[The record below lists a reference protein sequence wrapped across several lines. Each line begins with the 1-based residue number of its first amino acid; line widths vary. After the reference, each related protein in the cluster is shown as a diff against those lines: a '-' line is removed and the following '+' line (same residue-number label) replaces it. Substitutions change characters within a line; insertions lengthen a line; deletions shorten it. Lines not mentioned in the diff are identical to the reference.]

1 MEDNFQYYA
10 REKQKKR
17 KKRKENFFQIHHKQT
32 TGGRAIAFFISGSAF
47 SISCSIKHEW
57 AKGVRKFLLYH
68 KIAIPH

>member
-32 TGGRAIAFFISGSAF
+32 TGGRAIAFSKTKYSKLIPPLPSKNKEDNA
-47 SISCSIKHEW
+47 IHW
-57 AKGVRKFLLYH
+57 AGNKEDNVG
-68 KIAIPH
+68 